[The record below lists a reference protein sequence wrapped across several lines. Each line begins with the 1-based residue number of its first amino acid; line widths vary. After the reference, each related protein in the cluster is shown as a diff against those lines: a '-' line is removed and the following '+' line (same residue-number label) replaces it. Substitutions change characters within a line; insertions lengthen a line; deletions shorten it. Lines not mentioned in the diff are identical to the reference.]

1 MGLKLITEP
10 AAEPITLAEAK
21 SHLRITE
28 ADEDA
33 LIETWI
39 KAAREYCEGYQNRAY
54 ITQTW
59 ELALDRFPGEGLRP
73 YSLSQILITDSV
85 GTSERIIR
93 VPLPPLQSV
102 TSIKYYDTEG
112 TEKEFSSDDYEVDTY
127 NQPGR
132 ISLGYGKSWPSE
144 TLRPVNGVI
153 IEFKAGYGDTADTV
167 PAKVKQAIKV
177 LIGELYEHREVTD
190 VKELKEVPFAVKALL
205 GLERIVPI

>member
-1 MGLKLITEP
+1 MGLKLITAP
-10 AAEPITLAEAK
+10 QAEPITLAEAK
-21 SHLRITE
+21 SHLRITST
-28 ADEDA
+28 DEDA

-59 ELALDRFPGEGLRP
+59 EMALDSFP
-73 YSLSQILITDSV
+73 
-85 GTSERIIR
+85 SERIMKI
-93 VPLPPLQSV
+93 PLPPLQSV
-102 TSIKYYDTEG
+102 TPIKYYDPQG